1 MQKNSLLTNH
11 CSDYGTARPRT
22 GKSRQQQPDIAPE
35 MGGPGGSRS
44 DRSPFIARSKAMT
57 KDDDQTKSKA
67 PEFDL
72 SAFPSDALFHERR
85 YGHDRRTPPAG
96 PGTTAGSP
104 PNLERVRPERRAR
117 KERRKRIDPTTFEKQ
132 YTEDELE
139 FMNAMRRASR
149 NRPAEPSRP
158 MARSSESLS
167 RWDIACRSRRSRP
180 LPWTAAEPPPSEIP
194 DPLKSTLIKRPILDA
209 PG

>member
-1 MQKNSLLTNH
+1 MQKPWLLTNH

-22 GKSRQQQPDIAPE
+22 GKSRQQQPDIVPE
-35 MGGPGGSRS
+35 MDRPGGWRG

-72 SAFPSDALFHERR
+72 SAFPSNALFHERR

-117 KERRKRIDPTTFEKQ
+117 KERRKRIDPTTFDKQ
-132 YTEDELE
+132 YTVDELE
-139 FMNAMRRASR
+139 FMNAMQRFKEQTGKAFPTYGEVIRVAVSLGYRMPIAEKPSSSLDGSR
-149 NRPAEPSRP
+149 TTAKSSSRSTE
-158 MARSSESLS
+158 MNA
-167 RWDIACRSRRSRP
+167 DQ
-180 LPWTAAEPPPSEIP
+180 TADS
-194 DPLKSTLIKRPILDA
+194 
-209 PG
+209 